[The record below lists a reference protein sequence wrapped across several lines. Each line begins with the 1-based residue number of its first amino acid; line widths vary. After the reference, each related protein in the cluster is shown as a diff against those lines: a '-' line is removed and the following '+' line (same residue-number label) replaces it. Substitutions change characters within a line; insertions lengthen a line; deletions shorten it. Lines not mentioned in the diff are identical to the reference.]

1 MQKYSKLY
9 KFDSKLIG
17 SAFALSLLI
26 PPNMSFDIFGINYDD
41 LPLLVIFLV
50 LITKKLINFKLEKQ
64 DRIFFIFV
72 LSFFIYVN
80 IFVEEINYL
89 NKTNLRFIFYF
100 LLCYLCVDLLF
111 KNNQSIIDFFDS
123 LGIVMLANFVLILF
137 QIQIPGNINGW
148 ILNNTASSNPLNS
161 GRLGGLQGGGPNVIG
176 IICAVYLFVCLF
188 KIFNSDNPNKYL
200 IENKVNTFLLT
211 ISLINLF
218 LTYSRGS
225 YIAFLFGL
233 VWLLLFSQLL
243 NKKIKI
249 FVIVFLTFLSG
260 FLVFAFPSVFLKQS
274 NRTFLNSLGI
284 ENVQIFTGSGGGNY
298 IKKVYKEYLI
308 TLDENELIE
317 RFGIKYNEVQNQE
330 NNEVPT
336 NQTNDIIQGFLKL
349 EFDYRD
355 SLLPRSV
362 IRFYYSDEGEN
373 WNQIGSKHTS
383 GYPINLLEND
393 SFFEVGGWSDGQ
405 SPGGEFLSGYVKN
418 VVIETPD
425 YYRIFQLSEIKRD
438 IDYLILTPEFKNN
451 YESEVKYKT
460 DSIRLDRPRD
470 YWIAIPNETNLSM
483 KDFQITLQVEFES
496 IPKGHET
503 LFSQSS
509 ILRINEEFNDQ
520 SWKWSI
526 IDGRMYFFWI
536 EDVTFGYSQFIG
548 GQSLRSGKLISNNG
562 DFDSIV
568 SDFTLS
574 QYDEITTSHNGFLT
588 MAVEYGL
595 FVVLIIVLSIFY
607 LIYDNFDSKNFFE
620 IGLLLMF
627 LLQNLSNDLIYAPD
641 TSIYIWLLIIYFF
654 NLSLK
659 VDN

>member
-1 MQKYSKLY
+1 M
-9 KFDSKLIG
+9 G
-17 SAFALSLLI
+17 
-26 PPNMSFDIFGINYDD
+26 FDIFGVNFDD
-41 LPLLVIFLV
+41 LPLLLIFLV

-100 LLCYLCVDLLF
+100 LLCYLSVDLLF
-111 KNNQSIIDFFDS
+111 KNNQSIIDFFDP

-176 IICAVYLFVCLF
+176 IISAVYLFVCLF

-249 FVIVFLTFLSG
+249 FMIVFLTFLSG

-284 ENVQIFTGSGGGNY
+284 ENVEIFTGSGGGNY

-383 GYPINLLEND
+383 GSPINLLEND

-418 VVIETPD
+418 VVIETTD
-425 YYRIFQLSEIKRD
+425 YYRKFELSEIKRD
-438 IDYLILTPEFKNN
+438 TDYLILTPEFKNN
-451 YESEVKYKT
+451 YESDVIYKA

-654 NLSLK
+654 NLSLR

>member
-1 MQKYSKLY
+1 MQKYIKLY

-17 SAFALSLLI
+17 SVFALSLLI
-26 PPNMSFDIFGINYDD
+26 PPNIGFDIFGINFDD

-50 LITKKLINFKLEKQ
+50 LITKKLINFKLEKP

-100 LLCYLCVDLLF
+100 LLCYLCVDFLF
-111 KNNQSIIDFFDS
+111 KNNQLLIDFFNP

-161 GRLGGLQGGGPNVIG
+161 GRLGGFQGGGPNVIG

-188 KIFNSDNPNKYL
+188 KISNSDNPNKYL
-200 IENKVNTFLLT
+200 VENKVNTFLLT
-211 ISLINLF
+211 ISFINLF

-233 VWLLLFSQLL
+233 VWLLLFSQLI

-284 ENVQIFTGSGGGNY
+284 ENVEIFTGSGGGNY

-308 TLDENELIE
+308 TLDEKELIE

-336 NQTNDIIQGFLKL
+336 NQTDVSIQGFLKL

-383 GYPINLLEND
+383 GFPINLLEND

-405 SPGGEFLSGYVKN
+405 SPGGEFLSGYVTN
-418 VVIETPD
+418 VVIETTD
-425 YYRIFQLSEIKRD
+425 YYRKFELSEIKRD
-438 IDYLILTPEFKNN
+438 TDYLILTPEFKNN
-451 YESEVKYKT
+451 YESDVIYKA

-562 DFDSIV
+562 GFDSIV

-595 FVVLIIVLSIFY
+595 FIVLIIFLSIFY
-607 LIYDNFDSKNFFE
+607 LIYDNFDNKNFFE

-654 NLSLK
+654 NLSLR

>member
-1 MQKYSKLY
+1 MQKYIKLY

-17 SAFALSLLI
+17 SVFALSLLI
-26 PPNMSFDIFGINYDD
+26 PPNMGFDIFGINFDD

-50 LITKKLINFKLEKQ
+50 LITKKLINFKLEKP

-100 LLCYLCVDLLF
+100 LLCYLCVDFLF
-111 KNNQSIIDFFDS
+111 KNNQLLIDFFNP

-161 GRLGGLQGGGPNVIG
+161 GRLGGFQGGGPNVIG

-188 KIFNSDNPNKYL
+188 KISNSDNPNKYL
-200 IENKVNTFLLT
+200 VENKVNTFLLT

-284 ENVQIFTGSGGGNY
+284 ENVEIFTGSGGGNY

-336 NQTNDIIQGFLKL
+336 NQTDVSIQGFLKL

-383 GYPINLLEND
+383 GFPINLLEND

-405 SPGGEFLSGYVKN
+405 SPGGEFLSGYVTN
-418 VVIETPD
+418 VVIETTD
-425 YYRIFQLSEIKRD
+425 YYRKFELSEIKRD
-438 IDYLILTPEFKNN
+438 TDYLILTPEFKNN
-451 YESEVKYKT
+451 YESDVIYKA

-595 FVVLIIVLSIFY
+595 FIVLIIFLSIFY
-607 LIYDNFDSKNFFE
+607 LIYDNFDNKNFFE

-654 NLSLK
+654 NLSLR

>member
-1 MQKYSKLY
+1 MQKYIKLY

-26 PPNMSFDIFGINYDD
+26 PPNMGFDIFGINFDD

-284 ENVQIFTGSGGGNY
+284 ENVEIFTGSGGGNY

-336 NQTNDIIQGFLKL
+336 NQTNDIIKGFLKL

-654 NLSLK
+654 NLSLR

>member
-1 MQKYSKLY
+1 MQNYIKLY

-26 PPNMSFDIFGINYDD
+26 PPNMGFDIFGINFDD

-284 ENVQIFTGSGGGNY
+284 ENVEIFTGSGGGNY

-383 GYPINLLEND
+383 GSPINLLEND

-418 VVIETPD
+418 VVIETTD
-425 YYRIFQLSEIKRD
+425 YYRKFELSEIKRD
-438 IDYLILTPEFKNN
+438 TDYLILTPEFKNN
-451 YESEVKYKT
+451 YESDVIYKA

-562 DFDSIV
+562 GFDSIV

-654 NLSLK
+654 NLSLR

>member
-1 MQKYSKLY
+1 MQKYIKLY

-26 PPNMSFDIFGINYDD
+26 PPNMGFDIFGINFDD

-50 LITKKLINFKLEKQ
+50 LITKKLINFKFEKQ

-100 LLCYLCVDLLF
+100 LLCYLSVDLLF
-111 KNNQSIIDFFDS
+111 KNNQSIIDFFDP

-284 ENVQIFTGSGGGNY
+284 ENVEIFTGSGGGNY

-317 RFGIKYNEVQNQE
+317 RFGIKYNEEQNQE

-383 GYPINLLEND
+383 GSPINLIEND

-418 VVIETPD
+418 VEIETTD
-425 YYRIFQLSEIKRD
+425 YYRKFELSEIKRD
-438 IDYLILTPEFKNN
+438 TDYLILTPEFKNN
-451 YESEVKYKT
+451 YESDVIYKA

-654 NLSLK
+654 NLSLR

>member
-1 MQKYSKLY
+1 MQKYIKLY

-17 SAFALSLLI
+17 SVFALSLLI
-26 PPNMSFDIFGINYDD
+26 PPNIGFDIFGINFDD

-80 IFVEEINYL
+80 IFVDEINYL

-100 LLCYLCVDLLF
+100 LLCYLSVDLLF
-111 KNNQSIIDFFDS
+111 KNNQSIIDFFDP

-284 ENVQIFTGSGGGNY
+284 ENVEIFTGSGGGNY

-308 TLDENELIE
+308 TLDEKELIE

-336 NQTNDIIQGFLKL
+336 NQTDVSIQGFLKL

-383 GYPINLLEND
+383 GSPINLLEND

-418 VVIETPD
+418 VVIETTD
-425 YYRIFQLSEIKRD
+425 YYRKFELSEIKRD
-438 IDYLILTPEFKNN
+438 TDYLILTPKFKNN
-451 YESEVKYKT
+451 YESDVIYKA

-562 DFDSIV
+562 GFDSIV

-595 FVVLIIVLSIFY
+595 FIVLIIFLSIFY
-607 LIYDNFDSKNFFE
+607 LIYDNFDNKNFFE

-654 NLSLK
+654 NLSLR

>member
-1 MQKYSKLY
+1 M
-9 KFDSKLIG
+9 
-17 SAFALSLLI
+17 
-26 PPNMSFDIFGINYDD
+26 
-41 LPLLVIFLV
+41 
-50 LITKKLINFKLEKQ
+50 
-64 DRIFFIFV
+64 
-72 LSFFIYVN
+72 
-80 IFVEEINYL
+80 
-89 NKTNLRFIFYF
+89 
-100 LLCYLCVDLLF
+100 
-111 KNNQSIIDFFDS
+111 
-123 LGIVMLANFVLILF
+123 
-137 QIQIPGNINGW
+137 
-148 ILNNTASSNPLNS
+148 
-161 GRLGGLQGGGPNVIG
+161 
-176 IICAVYLFVCLF
+176 
-188 KIFNSDNPNKYL
+188 
-200 IENKVNTFLLT
+200 
-211 ISLINLF
+211 
-218 LTYSRGS
+218 
-225 YIAFLFGL
+225 
-233 VWLLLFSQLL
+233 
-243 NKKIKI
+243 
-249 FVIVFLTFLSG
+249 G
-260 FLVFAFPSVFLKQS
+260 F
-274 NRTFLNSLGI
+274 
-284 ENVQIFTGSGGGNY
+284 ENVETFTGSGGGNY

-425 YYRIFQLSEIKRD
+425 YYRKFQLSEIKRD

-503 LFSQSS
+503 IFSQSS
-509 ILRINEEFNDQ
+509 ILRINEEFNNQ

-536 EDVTFGYSQFIG
+536 EDITYGYSQFIG

-562 DFDSIV
+562 GFDSIV

-595 FVVLIIVLSIFY
+595 FIVLIFVFSIFY
-607 LIYDNFDSKNFFE
+607 LIYDNFDKKNFFE

-654 NLSLK
+654 KLSLR

>member
-26 PPNMSFDIFGINYDD
+26 PPNMGFDIFGINFDD

-80 IFVEEINYL
+80 IFVEEINYF

-284 ENVQIFTGSGGGNY
+284 ENVEIFTGSGGGNY

-330 NNEVPT
+330 NNEVLT

>member
-1 MQKYSKLY
+1 MQKYIKLY

-26 PPNMSFDIFGINYDD
+26 PPNMGFDIFGINFDD

-50 LITKKLINFKLEKQ
+50 LITQKLINFKLEKP

-80 IFVEEINYL
+80 IFAEEINYL

-111 KNNQSIIDFFDS
+111 KNNQSLIDFFDP

-137 QIQIPGNINGW
+137 QIQISGNINGW
-148 ILNNTASSNPLNS
+148 ILNNTASSNPFNS
-161 GRLGGLQGGGPNVIG
+161 GRLGGFQGGGPNVIG

-188 KIFNSDNPNKYL
+188 KIFNSDNPNNYL

-233 VWLLLFSQLL
+233 LWLLLFSQLL

-249 FVIVFLTFLSG
+249 FVTVLLTFLCG

-284 ENVQIFTGSGGGNY
+284 QNVEIFTGSGGGNY

-308 TLDENELIE
+308 TLDEKELFE
-317 RFGIKYNEVQNQE
+317 RFGIKYNEVENQE
-330 NNEVPT
+330 NNEVST
-336 NQTNDIIQGFLKL
+336 NQNNDIIQGFLKL
-349 EFDYRD
+349 DFDYKD
-355 SLLPRSV
+355 NLLPRSV
-362 IRFYYSDEGEN
+362 IRFYYSDDGEN

-470 YWIAIPNETNLSM
+470 YWIAIPNETNLSL

-509 ILRINEEFNDQ
+509 ILRINEEFNNQ

-536 EDVTFGYSQFIG
+536 EDVTYGYSQFIG

-562 DFDSIV
+562 GFDSIV

-595 FVVLIIVLSIFY
+595 FIVLIVVFSIFY
-607 LIYDNFDSKNFFE
+607 LIYYNFDKKNFFG

-641 TSIYIWLLIIYFF
+641 TSIYIWLLVIYFF
-654 NLSLK
+654 KLSLR

>member
-1 MQKYSKLY
+1 VQKYIKLY

-17 SAFALSLLI
+17 SVFALSLLI
-26 PPNMSFDIFGINYDD
+26 PPNMGFDIFGINFDD

-50 LITKKLINFKLEKQ
+50 LISKKLINFKLKKP

-100 LLCYLCVDLLF
+100 LLCYLCVDFLF
-111 KNNQSIIDFFDS
+111 KNNQLLIDFFNP

-161 GRLGGLQGGGPNVIG
+161 GRLGGFQGGGPNVIG

-188 KIFNSDNPNKYL
+188 KISNSDNPNKYFV
-200 IENKVNTFLLT
+200 ENKVNTFLLT

-233 VWLLLFSQLL
+233 VWLLLFSQLI

-249 FVIVFLTFLSG
+249 LVIVFLTFLSG

-284 ENVQIFTGSGGGNY
+284 ENVEIFTGSGGGNY

-308 TLDENELIE
+308 TLDEKELIE

-336 NQTNDIIQGFLKL
+336 NQTDVSIQGFLKL

-355 SLLPRSV
+355 NLLPRSV

-383 GYPINLLEND
+383 GFPINLLEND

-405 SPGGEFLSGYVKN
+405 SPGGEFLSGYVTN
-418 VVIETPD
+418 VVIETTD
-425 YYRIFQLSEIKRD
+425 YYRKFELSEIKRD
-438 IDYLILTPEFKNN
+438 TDYLILTPEFKNN
-451 YESEVKYKT
+451 YESDVIYKA

-562 DFDSIV
+562 GFDSIV

-595 FVVLIIVLSIFY
+595 FIVLIIFLSIFY

-654 NLSLK
+654 NLSLR

>member
-1 MQKYSKLY
+1 MQKYIKLY

-26 PPNMSFDIFGINYDD
+26 PPNMGFDIFGINFDD

-284 ENVQIFTGSGGGNY
+284 ENVEIFTGSGGGNY

-336 NQTNDIIQGFLKL
+336 NQTNDIIKGFLKL

-418 VVIETPD
+418 VEIETSD
-425 YYRIFQLSEIKRD
+425 YYRKFELSEIKRD
-438 IDYLILTPEFKNN
+438 TDYLILTPEFKNN
-451 YESEVKYKT
+451 YESDVIYKA

-654 NLSLK
+654 NLSLR

>member
-1 MQKYSKLY
+1 MQKYIKLY

-26 PPNMSFDIFGINYDD
+26 PPNIGFDIFGINFDD

-50 LITKKLINFKLEKQ
+50 LITQKLINFKLEKP

-80 IFVEEINYL
+80 IFAEEINYL
-89 NKTNLRFIFYF
+89 NKTNLRFTFYF

-111 KNNQSIIDFFDS
+111 KNNQSLIDFFDP

-188 KIFNSDNPNKYL
+188 KIFNSDNPNNYL
-200 IENKVNTFLLT
+200 VENKVNTFLLT

-233 VWLLLFSQLL
+233 LWLLLFSQLL

-284 ENVQIFTGSGGGNY
+284 QNVEIFTGSGGGNY

-336 NQTNDIIQGFLKL
+336 NQTNDIVQGFLKL

-418 VVIETPD
+418 VVIKTSD

-451 YESEVKYKT
+451 YESVVKYKT

-470 YWIAIPNETNLSM
+470 YWIAIPNETNLSL

-562 DFDSIV
+562 GFDSIV

-595 FVVLIIVLSIFY
+595 FIVLVIVLSIFY

-641 TSIYIWLLIIYFF
+641 TSIYIWLLIIYFY
-654 NLSLK
+654 NLSLR

>member
-1 MQKYSKLY
+1 M
-9 KFDSKLIG
+9 G
-17 SAFALSLLI
+17 
-26 PPNMSFDIFGINYDD
+26 FDIFGINFDD

-225 YIAFLFGL
+225 YIAFIFGL

-284 ENVQIFTGSGGGNY
+284 ENVEIFTGSGGGNY

-418 VVIETPD
+418 VVIETTD
-425 YYRIFQLSEIKRD
+425 YYRKFELSEIKRD
-438 IDYLILTPEFKNN
+438 TDYLILTPEFKNN
-451 YESEVKYKT
+451 YESDVIYKA

-562 DFDSIV
+562 GFDSIV

-595 FVVLIIVLSIFY
+595 FIVLIFVFSIFY
-607 LIYDNFDSKNFFE
+607 LIYDNFDRKNFFE

-654 NLSLK
+654 NLSLR

>member
-1 MQKYSKLY
+1 VQKYIKLY

-26 PPNMSFDIFGINYDD
+26 PPNMGFDIHGINFDD

-111 KNNQSIIDFFDS
+111 KNNQSIIDFFDP

-188 KIFNSDNPNKYL
+188 KISNSDNPNKYL
-200 IENKVNTFLLT
+200 VENKVNTFLLT

-284 ENVQIFTGSGGGNY
+284 ENVEIFKGSGGGNY

-308 TLDENELIE
+308 TLDEKELIE

-383 GYPINLLEND
+383 GSPINLLEND

-418 VVIETPD
+418 VEIETTD
-425 YYRIFQLSEIKRD
+425 YYRKFELSEIKRD
-438 IDYLILTPEFKNN
+438 TDYLILTPEFKNN
-451 YESEVKYKT
+451 YEYDVIYKA

-483 KDFQITLQVEFES
+483 KDFQITLQVEFDS

-595 FVVLIIVLSIFY
+595 FIVLIIFLSIFY
-607 LIYDNFDSKNFFE
+607 LIYDNFNRKNFFE

-654 NLSLK
+654 KLSLR

>member
-1 MQKYSKLY
+1 MQKYIKLY

-26 PPNMSFDIFGINYDD
+26 PPNMGFDIYGINFDD

-50 LITKKLINFKLEKQ
+50 LITKKLINFKLEKP

-111 KNNQSIIDFFDS
+111 KNNQLLIDFFNP

-161 GRLGGLQGGGPNVIG
+161 GRLGGFQGGGPNVIG

-200 IENKVNTFLLT
+200 VENKVNTFLLT

-284 ENVQIFTGSGGGNY
+284 ENVEIFKGSGGGNY

-308 TLDENELIE
+308 TLDEKELIE

-330 NNEVPT
+330 NNEVST
-336 NQTNDIIQGFLKL
+336 NQTNDLIQGFLKL

-383 GYPINLLEND
+383 GSPINLLEND

-418 VVIETPD
+418 VEIETTD
-425 YYRIFQLSEIKRD
+425 YYRKFELSEIKRD
-438 IDYLILTPEFKNN
+438 TDYLILTPEFKNN
-451 YESEVKYKT
+451 YEYDVIYKA

-483 KDFQITLQVEFES
+483 KDFQITLQVEFDS

-562 DFDSIV
+562 GFDSIV

-595 FVVLIIVLSIFY
+595 FIVLIIVLSIFY

-654 NLSLK
+654 NLSLR

>member
-1 MQKYSKLY
+1 VQKYIKLY

-26 PPNMSFDIFGINYDD
+26 PPNIGFDIFGINFDD

-50 LITKKLINFKLEKQ
+50 LITQKLINFKLEKP

-80 IFVEEINYL
+80 IFAEEINYL

-111 KNNQSIIDFFDS
+111 KNNQSLIDFFDP

-188 KIFNSDNPNKYL
+188 KIFNSDNPNNYL
-200 IENKVNTFLLT
+200 VENKVNTFLLT

-233 VWLLLFSQLL
+233 LWLLLFSQLL

-249 FVIVFLTFLSG
+249 FVTVLLTFLCG

-284 ENVQIFTGSGGGNY
+284 QNVEIFTGSGGGNY

-336 NQTNDIIQGFLKL
+336 NQTNDIVQGFLKL

-383 GYPINLLEND
+383 GSPINLLEND

-418 VVIETPD
+418 VVIKTSD

-451 YESEVKYKT
+451 YESVVKYKT

-470 YWIAIPNETNLSM
+470 YWIAIPNETNLSL

-562 DFDSIV
+562 GFDSIV

-595 FVVLIIVLSIFY
+595 FIVLVIVLSIFY

-654 NLSLK
+654 NLSLR

>member
-1 MQKYSKLY
+1 MY

-26 PPNMSFDIFGINYDD
+26 PPNMGFDIFGINFDD

-100 LLCYLCVDLLF
+100 LLCYLCVDILF
-111 KNNQSIIDFFDS
+111 KNNQSIIDFFDP

-284 ENVQIFTGSGGGNY
+284 ENVEIFTGSGGGNY

-383 GYPINLLEND
+383 GSPINLLEND

-418 VVIETPD
+418 VVIETTD
-425 YYRIFQLSEIKRD
+425 YYRKFELSEIKRD
-438 IDYLILTPEFKNN
+438 TDYLILTPEFKNN
-451 YESEVKYKT
+451 YESDVIYKA

-654 NLSLK
+654 NLSLR

>member
-1 MQKYSKLY
+1 VQKYIKLY

-26 PPNMSFDIFGINYDD
+26 PPNMGFDIFGINFDD

-50 LITKKLINFKLEKQ
+50 LITKKLINFKLEKP

-100 LLCYLCVDLLF
+100 LLCYLSVDLLF
-111 KNNQSIIDFFDS
+111 KNNQSIIDFFDP

-284 ENVQIFTGSGGGNY
+284 ENVEIFTGSGGGNY

-330 NNEVPT
+330 NNEVLT

-383 GYPINLLEND
+383 GSPINLLEND

-418 VVIETPD
+418 VVIETTD
-425 YYRIFQLSEIKRD
+425 YYRKFELSEIKRD
-438 IDYLILTPEFKNN
+438 TDYLILTPEFKNN
-451 YESEVKYKT
+451 YESDVIYKA

-654 NLSLK
+654 NLSLR

>member
-1 MQKYSKLY
+1 MQKYIKLY

-17 SAFALSLLI
+17 LAFAFSLLI
-26 PPNMSFDIFGINYDD
+26 PPNIGFDIYGINFED
-41 LPLLVIFLV
+41 LPLLAVFLL
-50 LITKKLINFKLEKQ
+50 LITKKVTNFQLEKS
-64 DRIFFIFV
+64 DRIFLILV
-72 LSFFIYVN
+72 LLFFIYVN
-80 IFVEEINYL
+80 IFVDEINFM
-89 NKTNLRFIFYF
+89 NKVNLRFIFYF
-100 LLCYLCVDLLF
+100 LLCYLCVDFLF
-111 KNNQSIIDFFDS
+111 KNNQPIIDFFNP
-123 LGIVMLANFVLILF
+123 LGIVMLANFLLIVF
-137 QIQIPGNINGW
+137 QIQIAGDINGW
-148 ILNNTASSNPLNS
+148 ILNSTNSSNPLNS
-161 GRLGGLQGGGPNVIG
+161 GRLGGIQGGGPNVIG
-176 IICAVYLFVCLF
+176 IICAIYLFVCLF
-188 KIFNSDNPNKYL
+188 KIFDSKNPYRYL
-200 IENKVNTFLLT
+200 IDNKVNTFLLI

-218 LTYSRGS
+218 LTFSRGS

-233 VWLLLFSQLL
+233 VWLLFISQFL
-243 NKKIKI
+243 NKKIKF
-249 FVIVFLTFLSG
+249 FVIVSLTFLFG

-274 NRTFLNSLGI
+274 NRTFLNSLGF
-284 ENVQIFTGSGGGNY
+284 ENVEIFTGSGGGNY

-308 TLDENELIE
+308 TLDEKELIE
-317 RFGIKYNEVQNQE
+317 RFGIKYNDLQNKENIEDFTNQ
-330 NNEVPT
+330 NNE
-336 NQTNDIIQGFLKL
+336 IIQGFLKL
-349 EFDYRD
+349 DFDYRD
-355 SLLPRSV
+355 NLLPRSV
-362 IRFYYSDEGEN
+362 IRFYYSDDGEN

-503 LFSQSS
+503 IFSQSS
-509 ILRINEEFNDQ
+509 ILRINEEFNNQ

-536 EDVTFGYSQFIG
+536 EDITYGYSQFIG

-562 DFDSIV
+562 GFDSIV

-595 FVVLIIVLSIFY
+595 FIVLIFVFSIFY
-607 LIYDNFDSKNFFE
+607 LIYDNFDKKNFFE

-641 TSIYIWLLIIYFF
+641 ASIYIWLLIIYFF
-654 NLSLK
+654 KLSLR

>member
-1 MQKYSKLY
+1 MQKYIKLY

-26 PPNMSFDIFGINYDD
+26 PPNMGFDIFGINFDD

-111 KNNQSIIDFFDS
+111 KNNQSIIDFFDP

-148 ILNNTASSNPLNS
+148 ILNNTASSNPLNA
-161 GRLGGLQGGGPNVIG
+161 GRLGGFQGGGPNVIG

-211 ISLINLF
+211 ITLINLF

-249 FVIVFLTFLSG
+249 FMIVFLTFLSG

-284 ENVQIFTGSGGGNY
+284 ENVEIFTGSGGGNY

-383 GYPINLLEND
+383 GSPINLLEND

-418 VVIETPD
+418 VEIETTD
-425 YYRIFQLSEIKRD
+425 YYRKFELSEIKRD
-438 IDYLILTPEFKNN
+438 TDYLILTPEFKNN
-451 YESEVKYKT
+451 YESDVIYKA

-562 DFDSIV
+562 GFDSIV

>member
-1 MQKYSKLY
+1 MLKYIKLY

-26 PPNMSFDIFGINYDD
+26 PPNMGFDIFGINFDD
-41 LPLLVIFLV
+41 LPLLIIFLV
-50 LITKKLINFKLEKQ
+50 LITKKLINFKLEKP

-111 KNNQSIIDFFDS
+111 KNNQLLIDFFNP

-148 ILNNTASSNPLNS
+148 ILNNTTSSNPLNS
-161 GRLGGLQGGGPNVIG
+161 GRLGGFQGGGPNVIG

-188 KIFNSDNPNKYL
+188 KIFNSVNPNKYL
-200 IENKVNTFLLT
+200 VENKVNTFLLT

-249 FVIVFLTFLSG
+249 FVIIFLTFLSG

-284 ENVQIFTGSGGGNY
+284 ENVEIFTGSGGGNY

-308 TLDENELIE
+308 TLDEKELIE

-336 NQTNDIIQGFLKL
+336 NQTNDLIQGFLKL

-362 IRFYYSDEGEN
+362 IRFYYSDEGKN

-383 GYPINLLEND
+383 GSPINLLEND

-418 VVIETPD
+418 VVIETTD
-425 YYRIFQLSEIKRD
+425 YYRKFELSEIKRD
-438 IDYLILTPEFKNN
+438 TDYLILTPEFKNN
-451 YESEVKYKT
+451 YESDVIYKA

-562 DFDSIV
+562 GFDSIV

-595 FVVLIIVLSIFY
+595 LIVLIIVLSIFY

-641 TSIYIWLLIIYFF
+641 TSIYIWLIIIYFF
-654 NLSLK
+654 NLSLR

>member
-1 MQKYSKLY
+1 MQKYIKLY

-17 SAFALSLLI
+17 SVFALSLLI
-26 PPNMSFDIFGINYDD
+26 PPNMGFDIFGINFDD

-50 LITKKLINFKLEKQ
+50 LISKKLINFKLKKP

-100 LLCYLCVDLLF
+100 LLCYLCVDFLF
-111 KNNQSIIDFFDS
+111 KNNQLLIDFFNP

-161 GRLGGLQGGGPNVIG
+161 GRLGGFQGGGPNVIG

-188 KIFNSDNPNKYL
+188 KISNSDNPNKYFV
-200 IENKVNTFLLT
+200 ENKVNTFLLT

-233 VWLLLFSQLL
+233 VWLLLFSQLI

-249 FVIVFLTFLSG
+249 LVIVFLTFLSG

-284 ENVQIFTGSGGGNY
+284 ENVEIFTGSGGGNY

-308 TLDENELIE
+308 TLDEKELIE

-336 NQTNDIIQGFLKL
+336 NQTDVSIQGFLKL

-355 SLLPRSV
+355 NLLPRSV

-383 GYPINLLEND
+383 GFPINLLEND

-405 SPGGEFLSGYVKN
+405 SPGGEFLSGYVTN
-418 VVIETPD
+418 VVIETTD
-425 YYRIFQLSEIKRD
+425 YYRKFELSEIKRD
-438 IDYLILTPEFKNN
+438 TDYLILTPEFKNN
-451 YESEVKYKT
+451 YESDVIYKA

-562 DFDSIV
+562 GFDSIV

-595 FVVLIIVLSIFY
+595 FIVLIIFLSIFY

-654 NLSLK
+654 NLSLR

>member
-1 MQKYSKLY
+1 MQKYIKLY

-26 PPNMSFDIFGINYDD
+26 PPNMGFDIYGINFDD

-50 LITKKLINFKLEKQ
+50 LITKKLINFKLEKP

-111 KNNQSIIDFFDS
+111 KNNQSLIDFFNP

-161 GRLGGLQGGGPNVIG
+161 GRLGGFQGGGPNVIG

-200 IENKVNTFLLT
+200 VENKVNTFLLT

-284 ENVQIFTGSGGGNY
+284 ENVEIFKGSGGGNY

-308 TLDENELIE
+308 TLDEKELIE

-330 NNEVPT
+330 NNEVST
-336 NQTNDIIQGFLKL
+336 NQTDDLIQGFLKL

-383 GYPINLLEND
+383 GSPINLLEND

-418 VVIETPD
+418 VVIETTD
-425 YYRIFQLSEIKRD
+425 YYRKFELSEIKRD
-438 IDYLILTPEFKNN
+438 TDYLILTPEFKNN
-451 YESEVKYKT
+451 YEYDVIYKA

-483 KDFQITLQVEFES
+483 KDFQITLQVEFDS

-562 DFDSIV
+562 GFDSIV

-595 FVVLIIVLSIFY
+595 FIVLIIVLSIFY

-654 NLSLK
+654 NLSLR

>member
-1 MQKYSKLY
+1 MTGIT
-9 KFDSKLIG
+9 IG
-17 SAFALSLLI
+17 H
-26 PPNMSFDIFGINYDD
+26 
-41 LPLLVIFLV
+41 V
-50 LITKKLINFKLEKQ
+50 TQ
-64 DRIFFIFV
+64 
-72 LSFFIYVN
+72 
-80 IFVEEINYL
+80 
-89 NKTNLRFIFYF
+89 
-100 LLCYLCVDLLF
+100 
-111 KNNQSIIDFFDS
+111 
-123 LGIVMLANFVLILF
+123 LILVCLGRGKIF
-137 QIQIPGNINGW
+137 QIFPQLQD
-148 ILNNTASSNPLNS
+148 ILK
-161 GRLGGLQGGGPNVIG
+161 
-176 IICAVYLFVCLF
+176 IICAIYLFICLF
-188 KIFNSDNPNKYL
+188 KIFDSKNPYRYL
-200 IENKVNTFLLT
+200 IDNKVNTFLLI

-218 LTYSRGS
+218 LTFSRGS

-233 VWLLLFSQLL
+233 VWLLLISQLL
-243 NKKIKI
+243 NKKIKF
-249 FVIVFLTFLSG
+249 FVIVSLTFLLG
-260 FLVFAFPSVFLKQS
+260 FLVLAFPSVFLKQS
-274 NRTFLNSLGI
+274 NRTFLNSLGF
-284 ENVQIFTGSGGGNY
+284 ENVEIFTGSGGGNY
-298 IKKVYKEYLI
+298 IKKVYNEYLI
-308 TLDENELIE
+308 TLDEKELID
-317 RFGIKYNEVQNQE
+317 RFGIKYNDLQNQE
-330 NNEVPT
+330 NIEDFTDQNNE
-336 NQTNDIIQGFLKL
+336 IIQGFLKL
-349 EFDYRD
+349 DFDYRD
-355 SLLPRSV
+355 NLLPRSV

-425 YYRIFQLSEIKRD
+425 YYRIFELSENKRD
-438 IDYLILTPEFKNN
+438 IDYLILTPEFKND
-451 YESEVKYKT
+451 YESEVKYKA

-562 DFDSIV
+562 GFDSIV

-654 NLSLK
+654 NLSLR

>member
-1 MQKYSKLY
+1 MQKYIKLY

-26 PPNMSFDIFGINYDD
+26 PPNIGFDIFGINFDD

-50 LITKKLINFKLEKQ
+50 LITQKLINFKLEKP

-80 IFVEEINYL
+80 IFAEEINYL

-111 KNNQSIIDFFDS
+111 KNNQSLIDFFDP

-148 ILNNTASSNPLNS
+148 ILNNTASSNPFNS
-161 GRLGGLQGGGPNVIG
+161 GRLGGFQGGGPNVIG

-188 KIFNSDNPNKYL
+188 KIFNSDNPNNYL

-233 VWLLLFSQLL
+233 LWLLLFSQLL

-249 FVIVFLTFLSG
+249 FVTVLLTFLCG

-284 ENVQIFTGSGGGNY
+284 QNVEIFTGSGGGNY

-336 NQTNDIIQGFLKL
+336 NQTNDIVQGFLKL

-383 GYPINLLEND
+383 GSPINLLEND

-418 VVIETPD
+418 VEIETTD
-425 YYRIFQLSEIKRD
+425 YYRKFELSEIKRD
-438 IDYLILTPEFKNN
+438 TDYLILTPEFKNN
-451 YESEVKYKT
+451 YESDVIYKA

-562 DFDSIV
+562 GFDSIV

-595 FVVLIIVLSIFY
+595 FIVLVIVLSIFY

-641 TSIYIWLLIIYFF
+641 TSIYIWLLVIYFF
-654 NLSLK
+654 KLSLR

>member
-1 MQKYSKLY
+1 M
-9 KFDSKLIG
+9 
-17 SAFALSLLI
+17 
-26 PPNMSFDIFGINYDD
+26 M
-41 LPLLVIFLV
+41 V
-50 LITKKLINFKLEKQ
+50 
-64 DRIFFIFV
+64 
-72 LSFFIYVN
+72 
-80 IFVEEINYL
+80 
-89 NKTNLRFIFYF
+89 
-100 LLCYLCVDLLF
+100 
-111 KNNQSIIDFFDS
+111 
-123 LGIVMLANFVLILF
+123 
-137 QIQIPGNINGW
+137 
-148 ILNNTASSNPLNS
+148 
-161 GRLGGLQGGGPNVIG
+161 
-176 IICAVYLFVCLF
+176 
-188 KIFNSDNPNKYL
+188 
-200 IENKVNTFLLT
+200 
-211 ISLINLF
+211 
-218 LTYSRGS
+218 
-225 YIAFLFGL
+225 
-233 VWLLLFSQLL
+233 
-243 NKKIKI
+243 
-249 FVIVFLTFLSG
+249 SG
-260 FLVFAFPSVFLKQS
+260 FMVFSFPSVFLKQS
-274 NRTFLNSLGI
+274 NRTFLNSLGFD
-284 ENVQIFTGSGGGNY
+284 NVEIFTGSGGGNY

-336 NQTNDIIQGFLKL
+336 NQTNDLIQGFLKL
-349 EFDYRD
+349 DFDYRD
-355 SLLPRSV
+355 CLLPRSV

-383 GYPINLLEND
+383 GSPINLLEND

-405 SPGGEFLSGYVKN
+405 SPGGEFLSGYVTN
-418 VVIETPD
+418 VVIETTD
-425 YYRIFQLSEIKRD
+425 YYRKFELSEIKRD
-438 IDYLILTPEFKNN
+438 TDYLILTPEFKNN
-451 YESEVKYKT
+451 YESDVIYKA

-470 YWIAIPNETNLSM
+470 YWVAIPNETNLSM

-562 DFDSIV
+562 GFDSIV

-595 FVVLIIVLSIFY
+595 FVVLIIVISIFY
-607 LIYDNFDSKNFFE
+607 LIYDNFDNKNFFE

-654 NLSLK
+654 NLSLR

>member
-1 MQKYSKLY
+1 MQKYIKLY

-17 SAFALSLLI
+17 SVFALSLLI
-26 PPNMSFDIFGINYDD
+26 PPNMGFDIFGINFED
-41 LPLLVIFLV
+41 LPLLAIFLV
-50 LITKKLINFKLEKQ
+50 LISKKLTNFKLEKS

-72 LSFFIYVN
+72 LLFFIYVN
-80 IFVEEINYL
+80 IFVDEVNYL
-89 NKTNLRFIFYF
+89 NKTNLRFVFYF

-111 KNNQSIIDFFDS
+111 KNNQSIIDFFNP
-123 LGIVMLANFVLILF
+123 LGIVMLSNFVLILF

-148 ILNNTASSNPLNS
+148 ILNSTSSSNPLNS

-176 IICAVYLFVCLF
+176 IICAVYVFVCLF
-188 KIFNSDNPNKYL
+188 KIFDSTSPYRYFKN
-200 IENKVNTFLLT
+200 NKVNTFLLI

-233 VWLLLFSQLL
+233 IWLLLFYELI

-249 FVIVFLTFLSG
+249 FVIVILIFLSG
-260 FLVFAFPSVFLKQS
+260 FMVFSFPSVFLKQS
-274 NRTFLNSLGI
+274 NRTFLNSLGFD
-284 ENVQIFTGSGGGNY
+284 NVEIFTGSGGGNY

-308 TLDENELIE
+308 TLDEKELLE
-317 RFGIKYNEVQNQE
+317 RFGIQYNEKQKLE
-330 NNEVPT
+330 NKENLT
-336 NQTNDIIQGFLKL
+336 NQNYETIQGFLRL
-349 EFDYRD
+349 DFDYRD
-355 SLLPRSV
+355 SILPRST
-362 IRFYYSDEGEN
+362 IRFYYSDNGKN

-383 GYPINLLEND
+383 GSPINLLEND

-405 SPGGEFLSGYVKN
+405 SPGGEYLSGYVKN
-418 VVIETPD
+418 VVIATD
-425 YYRIFQLSEIKRD
+425 NYYREFELSANKRD

-451 YESEVKYKT
+451 YEGEVVYKT
-460 DSIRLDRPRD
+460 ESIRLERPRD

-483 KDFQITLQVEFES
+483 KDFQVTLQVELNS
-496 IPKGHET
+496 IPNGHET

-536 EDVTFGYSQFIG
+536 EDVTYGYSQFIG

-562 DFDSIV
+562 SFDSIV

-595 FVVLIIVLSIFY
+595 FIVLIIVFSIFY
-607 LIYDNFDSKNFFE
+607 LIYANFDRKNFFE

-654 NLSLK
+654 NITLR

>member
-1 MQKYSKLY
+1 MQKYIKLY

-284 ENVQIFTGSGGGNY
+284 ENVEIFTGSGGGNY

-418 VVIETPD
+418 VVIETTD
-425 YYRIFQLSEIKRD
+425 YYRKFELSEIKRD
-438 IDYLILTPEFKNN
+438 TDYLILTPEFKNN
-451 YESEVKYKT
+451 YESDVIYKA

-654 NLSLK
+654 NLSLR

>member
-1 MQKYSKLY
+1 VQKYIKLY

-26 PPNMSFDIFGINYDD
+26 PPNMGFDIFGINFDD

-100 LLCYLCVDLLF
+100 LLCYLSVDLLF
-111 KNNQSIIDFFDS
+111 KNNQSIIDFFDP

-200 IENKVNTFLLT
+200 IENKINTFLLT

-284 ENVQIFTGSGGGNY
+284 ENVEIFTGSGGGNY

-330 NNEVPT
+330 NNEVLT

-654 NLSLK
+654 NLSLR

>member
-1 MQKYSKLY
+1 MQKYIKLY

-26 PPNMSFDIFGINYDD
+26 PPNMGFDIFGINFDD

-50 LITKKLINFKLEKQ
+50 LITQKLINFKLEKP

-80 IFVEEINYL
+80 IFAEEINYL

-111 KNNQSIIDFFDS
+111 KNNQSLIDFFDP

-188 KIFNSDNPNKYL
+188 KIFNSDNPNNYL
-200 IENKVNTFLLT
+200 VENKVNTFLLT

-233 VWLLLFSQLL
+233 LWLLLFSQLL

-284 ENVQIFTGSGGGNY
+284 QNVEIFTGSGGGNY

-308 TLDENELIE
+308 TLDEKELFE
-317 RFGIKYNEVQNQE
+317 RFGIKYNEVENQE
-330 NNEVPT
+330 NNEVST
-336 NQTNDIIQGFLKL
+336 NQNNDIIQGFLKL
-349 EFDYRD
+349 DFDYRD
-355 SLLPRSV
+355 NLLPRSV
-362 IRFYYSDEGEN
+362 IRFYYSDDGEN

-418 VVIETPD
+418 VVIKTSD

-451 YESEVKYKT
+451 YESVVKYKT

-470 YWIAIPNETNLSM
+470 YWIAIPNETNLSL

-509 ILRINEEFNDQ
+509 ILRINEEFNNQ

-536 EDVTFGYSQFIG
+536 EDVTYGYSQFIG

-562 DFDSIV
+562 GFDSIV

-595 FVVLIIVLSIFY
+595 FIVLIVVFSIFY
-607 LIYDNFDSKNFFE
+607 LIYYNFDKKNFFG

-654 NLSLK
+654 KLSLR

>member
-1 MQKYSKLY
+1 MQKYIKLY

-17 SAFALSLLI
+17 SVFALSLLI
-26 PPNMSFDIFGINYDD
+26 PPNMGFDIFGINFDD

-50 LITKKLINFKLEKQ
+50 LITKKLINFKLEKP

-100 LLCYLCVDLLF
+100 LLCYLCVDFLF
-111 KNNQSIIDFFDS
+111 KNNQLLIDFFNP

-161 GRLGGLQGGGPNVIG
+161 GRLGGFQGGGPNVIG

-233 VWLLLFSQLL
+233 VWLLLFSQLI

-284 ENVQIFTGSGGGNY
+284 ENVEIFTGSGGGNY

-383 GYPINLLEND
+383 GFPINLLEND

-418 VVIETPD
+418 VVIETTD
-425 YYRIFQLSEIKRD
+425 YYRKFELSEIKRD
-438 IDYLILTPEFKNN
+438 TDYLILTPEFKNN
-451 YESEVKYKT
+451 YESDVIYKA

-654 NLSLK
+654 NLSLR